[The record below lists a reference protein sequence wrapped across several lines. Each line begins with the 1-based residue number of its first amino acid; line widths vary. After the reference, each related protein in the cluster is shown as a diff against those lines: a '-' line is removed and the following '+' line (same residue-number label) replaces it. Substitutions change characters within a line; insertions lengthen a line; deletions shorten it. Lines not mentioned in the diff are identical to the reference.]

1 MALQGFA
8 WGITVMI
15 ALFFK
20 GGDSQPACASPP
32 INSRIIGGQDASP
45 GRWPWHVAFTIGNS
59 FLFCQGSLITEE
71 WVLTAAQCERTPS
84 IVVLHFG
91 IGEVT
96 RGIDSF
102 HCHPNHTYY
111 GGNICL
117 VKLSAPVNFTD
128 YIRPVCLAAENS
140 TFYDGTSSW
149 VTGFSDNLISYPLQE
164 IDVSVLGNRKCNCSY
179 NYIYIYNYIYNYPIT
194 EDLMCAGS
202 ENGSKTES
210 SRDEGAALVTK
221 KDSIWVQSG
230 IVSLTWP
237 NLPTIYTRVSQYQK
251 WITDTVTGMDPG
263 FVTYTSPGID
273 RDLNYTCPP
282 PPTTT
287 QRPDFTTQRP
297 DFTTQR
303 PDFTTQ
309 RPDFTTQRPD
319 FTTQRPDFTTQHSTT
334 DDSIFGS
341 GETLIPVARVFPLSA
356 LVLFVHLFVGGA
368 GN

>member
-1 MALQGFA
+1 MALQRFA

-20 GGDSQPACASPP
+20 GGDSQPACARPP

-45 GRWPWHVAFTIGNS
+45 GSWPWHVAFTTDNNN
-59 FLFCQGSLITEE
+59 LFCQGSLITKE
-71 WVLTAAQCERTPS
+71 WVLTAAKCERTS
-84 IVVLHFG
+84 SDVVLHFG
-91 IGEVT
+91 GTNQSGFGEVT

-102 HCHPNHTYY
+102 HCHPNFTFF
-111 GGNICL
+111 GGNDICL

-149 VTGFSDNLISYPLQE
+149 VTGFSGYTISYPLQE
-164 IDVSVLGNRKCNCSY
+164 IDVSVVGNRKCNCSY
-179 NYIYIYNYIYNYPIT
+179 NYNYPIT

-210 SRDEGAALVTK
+210 YGDGGTALVTK

-230 IVSLTWP
+230 IASLKFQK
-237 NLPTIYTRVSQYQK
+237 LLTIYTRVSQYQK

-273 RDLNYTCPP
+273 SNLNYTCPP

-287 QRPDFTTQRP
+287 QRPHFTTQRP
-297 DFTTQR
+297 HFTTQR
-303 PDFTTQ
+303 PHFTTQ
-309 RPDFTTQRPD
+309 RPH
-319 FTTQRPDFTTQHSTT
+319 FTTQHSTT